1 MRFDLRTWKGVAVVI
16 GGLAV
21 AGSVLRVV
29 EAPAWRELR
38 AREPAWQLA
47 PLEGALG
54 QGVTVGLLGG
64 FRALLADLL
73 WIRAHVSWEK
83 RDLPPTQ
90 TLLKVVTAV
99 DPRPLYFWLNGSRI
113 IGYDMPNWRIV
124 AEGGYDAVPAAR
136 QRAIDAEQARVALER
151 LETAQRFH
159 PGRAALDIEIANVH
173 LNRLKDNVTAAEYY
187 RMAAGREDAPF
198 YAARIYAELLRREG
212 RLAEAHAWLV
222 ELYPTLPWA
231 MNRTLAQV
239 LAGGGTAARNEA
251 HEIDLAMADVVLQRI
266 RELEEELGMPAAQ
279 RFVEPRAGGS

>member
-1 MRFDLRTWKGVAVVI
+1 VRFDPRKWKAVAVVI

-136 QRAIDAEQARVALER
+136 QRAIDAEQARVALEM
-151 LETAQRFH
+151 LETARRFH

-173 LNRLKDNVTAAEYY
+173 LNRLKDNVTAAGYY
-187 RMAAGREDAPF
+187 RMAAGRADTPY

-212 RLAEAHAWLV
+212 RVRVIRIRLAAC
-222 ELYPTLPWA
+222 
-231 MNRTLAQV
+231 AQV
-239 LAGGGTAARNEA
+239 GQHG
-251 HEIDLAMADVVLQRI
+251 
-266 RELEEELGMPAAQ
+266 AQ
-279 RFVEPRAGGS
+279 RRVLLPLEGR